1 MEIQVKYKI
10 TFLLISGKF
19 PMAAPDRNEL
29 IPAPQK
35 KLKWVTPKI
44 SPLEGGTTNGK
55 EFTHN
60 REDTNVGYQ
69 VGS

>member
-1 MEIQVKYKI
+1 
-10 TFLLISGKF
+10 
-19 PMAAPDRNEL
+19 MAAPDRNEL

-55 EFTHN
+55 EFPNN

-69 VGS
+69 IGS